1 MVLLS
6 TTFLSSS
13 SAGCNIREGI
23 VSAPDNAVWYISR
36 DGQRAGPFTN
46 DDFARFEEAGGLRPT
61 DQVWHTG
68 MQSWIAYSDHD
79 ARKVAGR
86 LVDRHPSG
94 SSASADDETCAICLM
109 MRRAMRAVATGF
121 LTALGRASTYLGKVR
136 RSAASLA
143 TDASLEPKPKG
154 VAGRTAQPS
163 ADPHPA
169 LISRSLF
176 GEKESSVRSFSIAPV
191 VERSDAGLMEHESKH
206 NRDGATTDVVID
218 AVTEPSRASLST
230 PRLVAE
236 GQAAANIG
244 LELATFR
251 AWVADGRLPRALPG
265 CGKYDMK
272 AIHLAL
278 DHMSGIASRE
288 VGSND

>member
-1 MVLLS
+1 
-6 TTFLSSS
+6 
-13 SAGCNIREGI
+13 

-36 DGQRAGPFTN
+36 NGQRAGPFTN

-86 LVDRHPSG
+86 LVDRRPSG
-94 SSASADDETCAICLM
+94 SSANADDETCAICLM
-109 MRRAMRAVATGF
+109 MRRAMQAIATGF
-121 LTALGRASTYLGKVR
+121 VTALGHASTYLGKMR

-143 TDASLEPKPKG
+143 TDAS
-154 VAGRTAQPS
+154 
-163 ADPHPA
+163 
-169 LISRSLF
+169 
-176 GEKESSVRSFSIAPV
+176 KESIVRSFSIARV
-191 VERSDAGLMEHESKH
+191 LERSAPGLIERESKH
-206 NRDGATTDVVID
+206 NRDVD
-218 AVTEPSRASLST
+218 AVAESSRASLST
-230 PRLVAE
+230 PRLVTE
-236 GQAAANIG
+236 GQAAADIG

-251 AWVADGRLPRALPG
+251 TWVADGRLPRALPG
-265 CGKYDMK
+265 GKYDMK

-288 VGSND
+288 VGANDRNGPAAAAHRIV